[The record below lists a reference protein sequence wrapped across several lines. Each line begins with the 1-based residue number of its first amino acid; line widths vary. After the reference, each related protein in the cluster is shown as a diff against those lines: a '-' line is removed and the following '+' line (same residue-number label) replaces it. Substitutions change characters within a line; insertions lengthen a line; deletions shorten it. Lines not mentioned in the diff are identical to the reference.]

1 MNEDYSAIVGYSL
14 WSTSVEVGVM
24 SAIGKLG
31 DLIVNDWHWIVFPP
45 PSVGVFKL
53 CNRDRPAQPAAIT
66 PQMLRLGRETSDKR
80 ITFMF

>member
-31 DLIVNDWHWIVFPP
+31 DIILNDWHWIVFAPR
-45 PSVGVFKL
+45 SVGVFKP
-53 CNRDRPAQPAAIT
+53 RQSGSTHTTGGYHPANAPAWKGDI
-66 PQMLRLGRETSDKR
+66 
-80 ITFMF
+80 